1 MILSFHLKMHYFRGI
16 YYFFGLALTAD
27 ITAVG
32 RFQWNV
38 LQNVSLQKNKQNAV
52 YLSNFKKEEKE
63 CKLYQLHL
71 KKTIS
76 CV

>member
-1 MILSFHLKMHYFRGI
+1 MILSFHLKMHYSRGI

-38 LQNVSLQKNKQNAV
+38 LQNVSQQNNKQNAV
-52 YLSNFKKEEKE
+52 YLYTFR
-63 CKLYQLHL
+63 
-71 KKTIS
+71 I
-76 CV
+76 

>member
-38 LQNVSLQKNKQNAV
+38 LQNVSQQNNKQNAV
-52 YLSNFKKEEKE
+52 YL
-63 CKLYQLHL
+63 
-71 KKTIS
+71 
-76 CV
+76 